1 MQSRRLQAGVTPYSP
16 AISTGE
22 KSEQWQRALGLREEM
37 RSRGLQ
43 ANVITH
49 NAIISAC
56 EKGKQWQRALGLF
69 KETLAPPARTLG

>member
-1 MQSRRLQAGVTPYSP
+1 MTTYGP
-16 AISTGE
+16 AISSGE

-49 NAIISAC
+49 NAIISAG
-56 EKGKQWQRALGLF
+56 EKRASSGNAL
-69 KETLAPPARTLG
+69 